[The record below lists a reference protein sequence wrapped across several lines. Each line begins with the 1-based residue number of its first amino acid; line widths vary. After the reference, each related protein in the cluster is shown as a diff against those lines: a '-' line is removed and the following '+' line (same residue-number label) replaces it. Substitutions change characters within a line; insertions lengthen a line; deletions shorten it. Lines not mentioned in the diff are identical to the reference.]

1 LPQTSKVVVRGQAVA
16 VFTWHGAR
24 LLVEGEPD
32 FVCVSCG
39 EELLGGGGVWE
50 QRLRCAGGMLAA

>member
-1 LPQTSKVVVRGQAVA
+1 MRGQAVA